1 MNALEELPPLKH
13 VIDKAGLRASK
24 RFGQNFL
31 MDLNLTRKIAR
42 AGGPFDDC
50 DVLEIGPGPGGLTR
64 ALLLEGATKVHA
76 IEIDERCLSILAD
89 IQHADDRL
97 IIHSGDALHININSQ
112 RPVRVVA
119 NLPYNVGTLLL
130 TNWLEHKAPGNPT
143 LSYTLMF
150 QKEVAERI
158 TARVGDSAY
167 GRLAVLTQLTCSC
180 RQLFDVPPEAFVPA
194 PKVTS
199 TLVRLEPLAEPG
211 SDDLSMVSHIT
222 RLAFGQR
229 RKMLRRSLSSLHPN
243 LSEFLNKIGVREE
256 DRAEQ
261 VQPEQFAQLAK
272 LVRQNP
278 R

>member
-1 MNALEELPPLKH
+1 MNGIEHMPPLRA
-13 VIDKAGLRASK
+13 VIDAAGLRASK

-42 AGGPFDDC
+42 AGGPFDGC
-50 DVLEIGPGPGGLTR
+50 DVLEVGPGPGGLTR
-64 ALLLEGATKVHA
+64 ALLLEGAEKVHA
-76 IEIDERCLSILAD
+76 IEIDERCLGILSD
-89 IQHADDRL
+89 IQKIDQRLMVHA
-97 IIHSGDALHININSQ
+97 GDALHINIESQ

-130 TNWLEHKAPGNPT
+130 TNWLEQRPPGNPT

-150 QKEVAERI
+150 QKEVADRI
-158 TARVGDSAY
+158 TARVGDHAY

-199 TLVRLEPLAEPG
+199 TVVRLEPLAEPG
-211 SDDLSMVSHIT
+211 SDDLTMVSHIT

-229 RKMLRRSLSSLHPN
+229 RKMLRRSLANLHPN
-243 LSEFLNKIGVREE
+243 LSDFLREIDVREE

-261 VQPEQFAQLAK
+261 VRPDQFALLAK

-278 R
+278 H